1 MHATIR
7 RYEGVDTTRMNEVAG
22 KVNETLVPQLR
33 ELPGFSG
40 YYLIEAGNGVLSSF
54 GLFETSE
61 QADESKTLV
70 TKWISDENFNTLIP
84 NPPKITSGK
93 VVPDRTPHHREGPA
107 APGPSLCVCQ
117 EKTCSRLA
125 GNVGEGF
132 AQGSSADLIAELE
145 AILPELRRRLDDY
158 LERGAYDIIAAD
170 EGFNFAGQIQP
181 LLSELAEHAVRTREQ
196 LLDLQQARS

>member
-7 RYEGVDTTRMNEVAG
+7 RYEGVDTTRMNEVVG
-22 KVNETLVPQLR
+22 KVNKTLVPQLR

-70 TKWISDENFNTLIP
+70 KKWISDENFNSVIP

-93 VVPDRTPHHREGPA
+93 VVAHSDRVPA
-107 APGPSLCVCQ
+107 LV
-117 EKTCSRLA
+117 
-125 GNVGEGF
+125 
-132 AQGSSADLIAELE
+132 
-145 AILPELRRRLDDY
+145 
-158 LERGAYDIIAAD
+158 
-170 EGFNFAGQIQP
+170 
-181 LLSELAEHAVRTREQ
+181 
-196 LLDLQQARS
+196 

>member
-7 RYEGVDTTRMNEVAG
+7 RYEGVDTTRMNEVVG
-22 KVNETLVPQLR
+22 KVNEKLVPQLS

-93 VVPDRTPHHREGPA
+93 VLAHSDRVPA
-107 APGPSLCVCQ
+107 LV
-117 EKTCSRLA
+117 
-125 GNVGEGF
+125 
-132 AQGSSADLIAELE
+132 
-145 AILPELRRRLDDY
+145 
-158 LERGAYDIIAAD
+158 
-170 EGFNFAGQIQP
+170 
-181 LLSELAEHAVRTREQ
+181 
-196 LLDLQQARS
+196 